1 MKTKIWGGKP
11 FRHFSALEPEVGASG
26 RRIEETPQPLNGAAQ
41 PEDLNPHGDG
51 PFCRLS
57 VPGLPARAGVHV
69 VTVDGTPFY
78 VGMAAKSLCER
89 WGSRGFG
96 RIWASDRLMV
106 NGQRTNCKINHRI
119 LCAARDG
126 LTIDLWIHETAA
138 PKSLRDSLIKELD
151 PPWND

>member
-1 MKTKIWGGKP
+1 MNTRIWCGQP
-11 FRHFSALEPEVGASG
+11 FRHFSALEPKRNSSG
-26 RRIEETPQPLNGAAQ
+26 RRIEETPQPPDGSPPAR
-41 PEDLNPHGDG
+41 DLNRHGDG

-57 VPGLPARAGVHV
+57 VPGLPVRPGVHV
-69 VTVDGTPFY
+69 VTLDGTPFY
-78 VGMAAKSLCER
+78 VGMAAKNLRER

-96 RIWASDRLMV
+96 RIWASDRLVV
-106 NGQRTNCKINHRI
+106 NGQRTNCKVNHRI

-138 PKSLRDSLIKELD
+138 PKPLRDALIKELN